1 MYSTAARRRFEWLIY
16 LVLLLTLFFGA
27 DRSFSQTDNIAAIRT
42 TVQDLILDEKYAEA
56 ERRAKRWLELAER
69 SGDKSLG
76 VADALESLTRIYA
89 GLRRYDDAEAVW
101 RHCLELRVNAFGPK
115 HALVSKTIDMM
126 MGIYIDQGRTA
137 EAQALWRDGLATFQ
151 TRPPVAAIG
160 AQPNPPDLVAK
171 PVPDLIAQGR
181 LKEAEDILRR
191 NGDDVALAT
200 FLLDRG
206 RYAEALTLH
215 RNLFNSA
222 PTGERGIN
230 MATLYRQRG
239 LAAYEQ
245 EFLQKALTAQERT
258 IGPEHPD
265 LIASLTALALSFE
278 KQNENAKAY
287 TALRRATEIATRIRR
302 RQAFTAEASASVQLR
317 QPYLDFLR
325 IASRLDR
332 GQPEQTNILA
342 SETFEAGQLATETVL
357 NVALLQMG
365 VRLSQG
371 TGALARLVRKRQ
383 DSEREW
389 QRLDKLLLA
398 AVTTGDQTQKDG
410 LRSQIVT
417 VENELTASDDHLR
430 RSFSQYFDLAIPA
443 PLRLSDVQALLQ
455 SNEAVIQFA
464 MLGEQTY
471 VWAVTK
477 SAAKWVT
484 AAQTPAEIHATVA
497 ALRCGLDYPGA
508 WKSSRC
514 AQLFGRTYSKAD
526 QAAPRPLPY
535 DLSRAYQLYQTLF
548 GPIEDMIVGKHLL
561 VVPTGALSSVPL
573 HALVTQKPP
582 VGVPHNWAGY
592 SRASW
597 MAKTHAITV
606 LPSVASLKI
615 FRAYTSRS
623 AAPNP
628 YVAFA
633 NPILSGAPGSDSAAL
648 QRRLCLDNEPV
659 LQTVATDSSLDG
671 ATARYF
677 RGELADVASVRSMAQ
692 IVETAD
698 EVCAVA
704 RKLGVSPSNVF
715 LADKATERTVKSL
728 SRSGVLENYRIIH
741 FATHG
746 LLASETEIIAGGL
759 SEPALVLTPPPIA
772 SAEDDGLLTA
782 SEIAQL
788 KLNADWVIM
797 SACNTAAGD
806 KGNAEALSGLARAFF
821 YSGARAL
828 LVSHWYV
835 NSTATVTLITRVF
848 AELRRVPT
856 IGRAEALR
864 RAMVEFINNET
875 EPGAHP
881 AYWAPFVVVGEGAL
895 P

>member
-1 MYSTAARRRFEWLIY
+1 MYSTAACQRLKQLICSA
-16 LVLLLTLFFGA
+16 LLLTLFLGA
-27 DRSFSQTDNIAAIRT
+27 DRSLSQGDSIATIRT
-42 TVQDLILDEKYAEA
+42 AVQDLILDEKYAEA

-69 SGDKSLG
+69 SGDQSLG
-76 VADALESLTRIYA
+76 ISDALESLTRIYA

-101 RHCLELRVNAFGPK
+101 RRCLELRVNALGPK
-115 HALVSKTIDMM
+115 HALVSKTIDVM

-137 EAQALWRDGLATFQ
+137 EAQALWRDGLAAFQ
-151 TRPPVAAIG
+151 KRPPVAAIERL
-160 AQPNPPDLVAK
+160 PNPLDLTVK
-171 PVPDLIAQGR
+171 QVSNLIAQGR
-181 LKEAEDILRR
+181 LKEAEDVLRR
-191 NGDDVALAT
+191 NSDDVSLAT

-206 RYAEALTLH
+206 RYAEAIILH
-215 RNLFNSA
+215 RRLFDSA
-222 PTGERGIN
+222 PTGERGIS

-239 LAAYEQ
+239 LATYEQ
-245 EFLQKALTAQERT
+245 EFLQKAITAQERT

-265 LIASLTALALSFE
+265 LIGSLTTLASSFE

-287 TALRRATEIATRIRR
+287 TALKRVTGIVSRIRS
-302 RQAFTAEASASVQLR
+302 RQAFTAEASAAVQLR

-325 IASRLDR
+325 IASRLSR
-332 GQPEQTNILA
+332 ERPEQIDILT
-342 SETFEAGQLATETVL
+342 SETFEIGQLATETVL
-357 NVALLQMG
+357 SITLSQMG

-398 AVTTGDQTQKDG
+398 AVTIGGQTQKEG
-410 LRSQIVT
+410 LRSQIAT
-417 VENELTASDDHLR
+417 VEKELTASDDQLR
-430 RSFSQYFDLAIPA
+430 TSFSQYFDLAIPA
-443 PLRLSDVQALLQ
+443 PLKLSDVQALLQ

-464 MLGEQTY
+464 AIGDQAY
-471 VWAVTK
+471 VWVVTK
-477 SAAKWVT
+477 STAKWVT
-484 AAQTPAEIHATVA
+484 VTQTPAEIQTTVA

-514 AQLFGRTYSKAD
+514 AQLFGRIYTKAD
-526 QAAPRPLPY
+526 QAVPRPLPY
-535 DLSRAYQLYQTLF
+535 DLNRAYQLYQTLF
-548 GPIEDMIVGKHLL
+548 GRLEDLIVGKHLL
-561 VVPTGALSSVPL
+561 VVPSGTLSSVPL
-573 HALVTQKPP
+573 HALVTQKPM
-582 VGVPHNWAGY
+582 VGIPNNWAGY

-597 MAKTHAITV
+597 MAKAHAITV
-606 LPSVASLKI
+606 LPSVASLKT
-615 FRAYTSRS
+615 FRTDTSRI

-628 YVAFA
+628 YIAFA
-633 NPILSGAPGSDSAAL
+633 NPVLTGAPGAENAAL
-648 QRRLCLDNEPV
+648 QRRVCLDNEPV
-659 LQTVATDSSLDG
+659 LQTVAMDSSVDG
-671 ATARYF
+671 TTARYF
-677 RGELADVASVRSMAQ
+677 RGQLADVASVRNMAQ

-704 RKLGVSPSNVF
+704 RKLGVSPRDVF

-728 SRSGVLENYRIIH
+728 SRSGTLENYRIIH

-746 LLASETEIIAGGL
+746 LLASETEIIAEGL

-848 AELRRVPT
+848 AELQRVPT

-895 P
+895 Q